1 MYIYLNNS
9 FIPKE
14 EAKVSVFDH
23 GLMYGDGVFE
33 TMRSYNG
40 VIFNLTAHLDRLFD
54 SAEMIRLTIPQ
65 GKGKLK
71 EILYH
76 SLTINHLNEAYIR
89 ISVTRGEGDI
99 GLDPDLC
106 KNPTIIIIS
115 KPIVPYPDELYR
127 KGINLIVSAVRR
139 TPNEALDPA
148 IKSLNFLNN
157 IMARISAKKEGAT
170 DALMLNI
177 KGWVAETTT
186 ANIFMV
192 KDERIITPPASAGI
206 LKGVT
211 RSTVILLSKRI
222 GIEVSEEDLLPADLY
237 KADEIF
243 LTNTSMEVMPV
254 VLIDRRVIGDG
265 RPGKITKKV
274 IQGYRYIVTQE
285 TGLDTDK

>member
-14 EAKVSVFDH
+14 EAVVSVFDH
-23 GLMYGDGVFE
+23 GLMYGDGLFE

-40 VIFNLTAHLDRLFD
+40 VIFNIDVHLDRLFG
-54 SAEMIRLTIPQ
+54 SAGLIRLTIPKE
-65 GKGKLK
+65 KGELK
-71 EILYH
+71 EILYQ

-106 KNPTIIIIS
+106 KTPTIIVIS
-115 KPIVPYPDELYR
+115 KPFVPYPDELYR
-127 KGINLIVSAVRR
+127 KGINLIISAVRR

-157 IMARISAKKEGAT
+157 IMARISAKKEQAF

-177 KGWVAETTT
+177 KGRVAETTT
-186 ANIFMV
+186 ANIFAAL
-192 KDERIITPPASAGI
+192 DGRIITPPASAGI
-206 LKGVT
+206 LMGIT
-211 RSTVILLSKRI
+211 RSTVLLLSKRI
-222 GIEVSEEDLLPADLY
+222 GVEVSEEDLLPSGLY

-254 VLIDRRVIGDG
+254 VTIDRRVIGDG

-274 IQGYRYIVTQE
+274 IQGYRDLVTQG
-285 TGLDTDK
+285 TGFRYR